1 MLDEDIRVYPP
12 YYFDAPRYHSTKDS
26 VCVHLKSGS
35 WRVTNTWSPA
45 MAMHIAKRKKGWFY
59 YVYSWINKYLVKRGY
74 YLKVISV

>member
-1 MLDEDIRVYPP
+1 
-12 YYFDAPRYHSTKDS
+12 
-26 VCVHLKSGS
+26 
-35 WRVTNTWSPA
+35 